1 MSPRDEYEA
10 RLRDRRATVDGLA
23 RRAADLS
30 RARSWTFVA
39 AIVLLFLGFDFHM
52 VPRWLVALPLAAFAV
67 LVVMHQRTRRAERVA
82 ARSVRF
88 YELGLARLDHAFVG
102 KGVTGE
108 RFLDATHPYAV
119 DLDLFGRGSLF
130 ELLCT
135 ARTQMG
141 ETTLA
146 RWLLAPAS
154 VAEVAARQ
162 QAIAELAP
170 RLDLREE
177 IALLGDDVRGAVDAA
192 SLESWAAEPVWHPT
206 AAERGSALA
215 LPAVTILL
223 FAAWDLGWLAALGAF
238 AAWPMIAAAAVQT
251 AFALRLRPRVLL
263 ALRRATQPAVHLAL
277 LSDLLA
283 RLEHE
288 RFHADRLTA
297 LQAEVQSAG
306 EPPSRRIARLQRLIN
321 LLDAY
326 RNQVFALVSLAL
338 LWRTN
343 FALAIERWH
352 ATSGP
357 AVPRWLAAIGELE
370 ALLALASHAYEHPT
384 DVFAELVDGAPSLD
398 GTRLGHP
405 LLPIERVVRND
416 VRLGAGHGVLI
427 VSGSN
432 MSGKSTLLRTVG
444 VNVVLALAGATVR
457 ADRLRLTPLAVGA
470 AIRIVDSLQDG
481 TSRFYAE
488 VKRLSQIVD
497 VSRGALPLLFLLD
510 EILSGTNSHDR
521 AIGAEA
527 IVKTLAANGS
537 IGLVT
542 THDLALARIA
552 DALGDAAANVH
563 FEDHLEDG
571 RMCFDYTMRPGV
583 VTKSNALALMRAVG
597 LEV

>member
-1 MSPRDEYEA
+1 MSPRDEYEV

-52 VPRWLVALPLAAFAV
+52 VPRWLVVLPLAAFAV
-67 LVVMHQRTRRAERVA
+67 LVAMHQRTRRAERIA

-88 YELGLARLDHAFVG
+88 YEAGLARLDHAFVG

-108 RFLDATHPYAV
+108 RFLDAAHPYAA

-146 RWLLAPAS
+146 SWLLAPAS
-154 VAEVAARQ
+154 AADVAARQ
-162 QAIAELAP
+162 EAITELAP

-177 IALLGDDVRGAVDAA
+177 IALLGEDVRGAVDAG
-192 SLESWAAEPVWHPT
+192 SLTHWAAEPVWHPT
-206 AAERGSALA
+206 AAERGLALA
-215 LPAVTILL
+215 FPAVTILL

-238 AAWPMIAAAAVQT
+238 AAWPMIAAAAAQT
-251 AFALRLRPRVLL
+251 AFALRLRPRVLV

-277 LSDLLA
+277 LSDLLV
-283 RLEHE
+283 RLERE
-288 RFHADRLTA
+288 RFRADRLTA

-326 RNQVFALVSLAL
+326 RNQVFALVSFAL

-352 ATSGP
+352 AISGP

-370 ALLALASHAYEHPT
+370 ALLALASHACEHPT
-384 DVFAELVDGAPSLD
+384 DVFPEIVDGPPVVE

-405 LLPIERVVRND
+405 LLPIERCVRND
-416 VRLGAGHGVLI
+416 LRLGAGHGVLI

-470 AIRIVDSLQDG
+470 AIRITDSLQDG

-527 IVKTLAANGS
+527 IVKTLAANGG

>member
-10 RLRDRRATVDGLA
+10 RLRDRRATVDALA
-23 RRAADLS
+23 RRAAGLS
-30 RARSWTFVA
+30 RARSWTFIA
-39 AIVLLFLGFDFHM
+39 AIVLLFMAFDFHL
-52 VPRWLVALPLAAFAV
+52 VPRWLVLVPVAAFAV
-67 LVVMHQRTRRAERVA
+67 LVAMHQRTRRAERIA

-88 YELGLARLDHAFVG
+88 YELGLARLDHAFAG
-102 KGVTGE
+102 KGVTGD
-108 RFLDATHPYAV
+108 RFLDAAHPYAA
-119 DLDLFGRGSLF
+119 DLDLFGRGSVF

-141 ETTLA
+141 EAMLA
-146 RWLLAPAS
+146 SWLLAPAPAA
-154 VAEVAARQ
+154 VVAARQ
-162 QAIAELAP
+162 EAIAELAP

-177 IALLGDDVRGAVDAA
+177 IALLGEDVRGAVDAG
-192 SLESWAAEPVWHPT
+192 SLESWAAEPAWHPT
-206 AAERGSALA
+206 AIERGLALA
-215 LPAVTILL
+215 FPAVTLLL
-223 FAAWDLGWLAALGAF
+223 FAAWDRGWLAALGAF
-238 AAWPMIAAAAVQT
+238 AAWPMIASALAQT
-251 AFALRLRPRVLL
+251 AFALRLRPRVLV

-277 LSDLLA
+277 LADLLA
-283 RLEHE
+283 RLERE
-288 RFHADRLTA
+288 RFHAGRLTA

-326 RNQVFALVSLAL
+326 RNQVFALVSFAL

-352 ATSGP
+352 AISGP

-370 ALLALASHAYEHPT
+370 ALLALASHRYEHPT
-384 DVFAELVDGAPSLD
+384 DGVPEIVDGAPRFE

-405 LLPIERVVRND
+405 LLPIERCVRND
-416 VRLGAGHGVLI
+416 IALGAGHGVLI

-470 AIRIVDSLQDG
+470 AIRIMDSLQDG

-488 VKRLSQIVD
+488 VKRLSQVVD
-497 VSRGALPLLFLLD
+497 VSRGSPPLLFLLD

-597 LEV
+597 LDV

>member
-1 MSPRDEYEA
+1 MSPRSEYEA
-10 RLRDRRATVDGLA
+10 RLRDRQATVDALA

-39 AIVLLFLGFDFHM
+39 AIALLFMGFDFHL
-52 VPRWLVALPLAAFAV
+52 VPRWLVLVPLVAFAV
-67 LVVMHQRTRRAERVA
+67 LVVLHQRTRRAERVA
-82 ARSVRF
+82 TRSVRF
-88 YELGLARLDHAFVG
+88 YELGIARLDHAFVG

-108 RFLDATHPYAV
+108 RFLDAAHPYAV

-141 ETTLA
+141 EATLA

-154 VAEVAARQ
+154 AAVVAARQ

-177 IALLGDDVRGAVDAA
+177 IALLGEDIRGAVDAG
-192 SLESWAAEPVWHPT
+192 SLETWAAEPAWHPT
-206 AAERGSALA
+206 AAERGLALA
-215 LPAVTILL
+215 FPTVTVLL
-223 FAAWDLGWLAALGAF
+223 FAAWDLGWLAGLGAF
-238 AAWPMIAAAAVQT
+238 AAWPMVAAAAAQT
-251 AFALRLRPRVLL
+251 AFALRLRPRVLV

-288 RFHADRLTA
+288 RFHAERLTA

-306 EPPSRRIARLQRLIN
+306 EPPSRRIASLQRLIN

-326 RNQVFALVSLAL
+326 RNQVFALVSFAL

-370 ALLALASHAYEHPT
+370 ALLALASHRFEHPT
-384 DVFAELVDGAPSLD
+384 DVVPEIVDGPPRLESA
-398 GTRLGHP
+398 RLGHP
-405 LLPIERVVRND
+405 LLPVERCVRND
-416 VRLGAGHGVLI
+416 VALGAGHGVLI

-444 VNVVLALAGATVR
+444 VNVVMALAGATVR

-470 AIRIVDSLQDG
+470 AIRIMDSLQDG

-488 VKRLSQIVD
+488 VKRLSQVVD
-497 VSRGALPLLFLLD
+497 VSRGSPPLLFLLD

-537 IGLVT
+537 IGFVT